1 MALCSTVPKVFNR
14 TKNGRAIQA
23 FLCYRPAGF
32 PVAFN
37 VGASMTIPP
46 GMPDNER
53 PRRNR
58 RVLVYA
64 GVAILILLMIA
75 LGVGLKVSL
84 HARRALCPPSNPNC
98 GPLPPTAPPAQLPG
112 SPPPR

>member
-1 MALCSTVPKVFNR
+1 MAANSSVFNR
-14 TKNGRAIQA
+14 TKNGRVIQA
-23 FLCYRPAGF
+23 FLCYGPAAF
-32 PVAFN
+32 PVAFV

-53 PRRNR
+53 LRRNGR
-58 RVLVYA
+58 LLVYA

-98 GPLPPTAPPAQLPG
+98 APLPPSAEPAA
-112 SPPPR
+112 R